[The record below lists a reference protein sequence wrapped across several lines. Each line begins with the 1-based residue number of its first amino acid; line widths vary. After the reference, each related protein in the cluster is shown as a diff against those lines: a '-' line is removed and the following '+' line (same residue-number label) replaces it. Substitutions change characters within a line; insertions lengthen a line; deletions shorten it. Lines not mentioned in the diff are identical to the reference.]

1 MWAKSLGRQIE
12 LYQWLQSDVGA
23 IAGGVTNSYEGQYGA
38 RPAGLG
44 SFHGLVFEQNPVY
57 KDPGSNTWFGWQ
69 AWSMQRVAQYYLATG
84 DSKVAAVLDKWVDWV
99 MKETRLTGDGG
110 YAIPSTLAW
119 QGAPTG
125 SYKSEAFGPG
135 NLSVAIVD
143 TTQDV
148 GVAGS
153 LAKTLLQYVAAKSK
167 HTGEDRA
174 DVKNLA
180 TELLARM
187 WTTARD
193 GKGMSVPELR
203 GDYKR
208 MYDRV
213 FIPAGFEGTT
223 PDGVKL
229 DQNVTFASL
238 RPKYK
243 NDPEFVRTEE
253 QIARGE
259 TPVFRYHRFWGQVE
273 AALAYAELESG
284 LLSH

>member
-1 MWAKSLGRQIE
+1 M
-12 LYQWLQSDVGA
+12 
-23 IAGGVTNSYEGQYGA
+23 
-38 RPAGLG
+38 
-44 SFHGLVFEQNPVY
+44 VFEQNPVY

-84 DSKVAAVLDKWVDWV
+84 DGKAAAVMDKWVDWV
-99 MKETRLTGDGG
+99 MQETRLTADGG

-119 QGAPTG
+119 QGAPIG
-125 SYKSEAFGPG
+125 SYGGGTFGPG
-135 NLSVAIVD
+135 NLSVSIVD

-148 GVAGS
+148 GVAGA
-153 LAKTLLQYVAAKSK
+153 LAKTLLQYVAAQAK
-167 HTGEDRA
+167 HKGEQRA

-180 TELLARM
+180 TELLTRM
-187 WTTARD
+187 WSVARD
-193 GKGMSVPELR
+193 GQGLSVSESR

-213 FIPAGFEGTT
+213 YIPAGYEGTT

-229 DQNVTFASL
+229 DQAVTFASL

-243 NDPEFVRTEE
+243 NDPDFVRTEK
-253 QIARGE
+253 QLARGE

-284 LLSH
+284 ALSH